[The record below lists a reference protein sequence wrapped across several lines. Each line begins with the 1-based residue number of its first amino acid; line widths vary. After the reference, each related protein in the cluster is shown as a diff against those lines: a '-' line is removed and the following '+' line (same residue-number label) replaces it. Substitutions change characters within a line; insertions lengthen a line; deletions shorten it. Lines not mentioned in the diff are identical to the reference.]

1 MEDDILYT
9 VLGKIL
15 RAAHEPSSIFDIS
28 GTPTSSVRNHF
39 VTRNEKCHIRPY
51 ILDQKLFRG
60 FGKRISD
67 YKNFHD
73 FSGFVLDTVLP
84 NIHMNWPTYTF
95 VSGVSGV
102 INNSDLSY
110 ASGCNLHLQDT
121 L

>member
-73 FSGFVLDTVLP
+73 FFSPPFD
-84 NIHMNWPTYTF
+84 F
-95 VSGVSGV
+95 
-102 INNSDLSY
+102 
-110 ASGCNLHLQDT
+110 
-121 L
+121 